1 MVTLVPSFFYATNEL
16 QRDLIWPL
24 GPIPIVLNLLAFL
37 CNGVDDAASRVGA
50 GGGMLRAVGGR
61 RGERGERGR
70 GERVRGR
77 GGERGDEGARG
88 ER

>member
-1 MVTLVPSFFYATNEL
+1 MTPDEARARAERAVCAMVSSSATFAAMAWTTQRLGLVLGVGCYA
-16 QRDLIWPL
+16 P
-24 GPIPIVLNLLAFL
+24 
-37 CNGVDDAASRVGA
+37 
-50 GGGMLRAVGGR
+50 VGGR
-61 RGERGERGR
+61 RAERGERGR